1 MTGCNLRLRNFNFFI
16 CFIKVMMIMQVY
28 DFPFVTFG
36 IVVER
41 TVTRLTLGERRR
53 TYENKVT
60 HELSLESSALEL

>member
-1 MTGCNLRLRNFNFFI
+1 
-16 CFIKVMMIMQVY
+16 MQVY

-36 IVVER
+36 IIVER